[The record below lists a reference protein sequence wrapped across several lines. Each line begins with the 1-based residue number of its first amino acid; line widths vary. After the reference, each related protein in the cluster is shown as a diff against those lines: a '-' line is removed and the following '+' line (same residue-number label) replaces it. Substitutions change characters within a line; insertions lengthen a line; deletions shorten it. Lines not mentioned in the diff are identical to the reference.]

1 MSYNKDLIVKST
13 IKEEEKKESLKRRR
27 KKISVKKQRQQI
39 EEYIKTVLDPFPC

>member
-1 MSYNKDLIVKST
+1 MSYNKDLIAKST

-39 EEYIKTVLDPFPC
+39 EDIKTVLDPLPC